1 MKFRLHHIVCC
12 FTLLVLA
19 SGSVRH
25 CAAQSEWVS
34 PFPGLW
40 SDPANWSAD
49 VPDGSGAIALF
60 GPLTAPV
67 QEVLIEVAP
76 ITVGELQFLG
86 PGVVEIKGSHD
97 LIFDAGPTAGLP
109 LVFVDEFAPT
119 PALQTTLAGN
129 QGLEKIGG
137 GGLSLDGVV
146 NYLGPTVI
154 SEGTLIL
161 GPTSNL
167 QGGPVFVREGARWD
181 VANHL
186 SYSLVP
192 GQVLGGGG
200 VVHANELR
208 VTDESVVS
216 PGEDVGMLTINGSLR
231 LDAVLPSP
239 VGGLQFDLSADPLS
253 GTAGNDS
260 LLVTGNVDVIGTHQ
274 VFVTPVDN
282 QLSPGNY
289 PLVSYEGALN
299 IGSGSLQPVHST
311 RYNIDVD
318 TTVPGEISLAVS
330 GSKADLVWNGNIN
343 TAWDIGTTANWVGGG
358 GLFFDLDCVHFDD
371 SATSFVVD
379 VTQNVRPGSVDFNND
394 SQDYQ
399 IFGPGAIVGTA
410 PLVKGGEAKTTF
422 FNRAEFSTI
431 DVQQGT
437 LEVGLGGQL
446 VAADSTIVQASGTL
460 QLNDGTVQTPQ
471 VSIAGGGQLTGTGV
485 ITGNVVVGDGV
496 AGGTPAVLSPGFSP
510 GTIEIE
516 GDLQLQTDSETVIE
530 ISGLAGNP
538 HDTIIVSGDALLDGT
553 LQIDAID
560 GYVPQAGD
568 EFTVLTSADLDS
580 TTFADVEAAR
590 VGDIILWPTYELS
603 ALLVIGQL
611 VGDMDLSGVV
621 DEDDI
626 PRFAFALRD
635 NDAYDDELY
644 ETEHEVADVDGNGRV
659 DFGDI
664 AMFAELVDQNSPLS
678 AVEVAEII
686 QASFAVPE
694 PTTSS
699 LILMAGLILLGKR
712 RTQNSPPPS
721 SGEGLVEGAFASSK
735 NLLFGS
741 AWPRRGFTLVELLV
755 VITIIGVLIG
765 LLLPA
770 VQSARESARRSVCLS
785 NCYQLA
791 VAIQNYESQHGRF
804 PPGARAHKQK
814 NGIGV
819 SWHTLVL
826 PYLEQQ
832 ILYDRINPDP
842 DGGMAAGGQLQS
854 VHVVPNFHCPS
865 AEEPYTDM
873 VTRNGS
879 NYSGVA
885 GGGSVDG
892 TLDLEDISCGDLF
905 IDGVL
910 AYDHP
915 SKVADISDGTGYT
928 LLLGERVYGIE
939 EWIFGAKWRGEPPDR
954 ICVGS
959 IKNLRY
965 PPNADLETVGYYVRD
980 FSVPPAQRLVTRND
994 LLFGSYHPGGANF
1007 ALADGSVRFFAD
1019 DIDFAL
1025 LQNMATR
1032 NGEELNQ

>member
-1 MKFRLHHIVCC
+1 MKFRFHHFVCC
-12 FTLLVLA
+12 FTLLTLA

-25 CAAQSEWVS
+25 CAAQSEWVA

-40 SDPANWSAD
+40 SDPTNWSAD

-97 LIFDAGPTAGLP
+97 LILDADPTAGLP

-119 PALQTTLAGN
+119 PSLQTTLAGN

-137 GGLSLDGVV
+137 GGLSLDGAI

-167 QGGPVFVREGARWD
+167 PGGPVFVREGARWD

-186 SYSLVP
+186 SYSLAP
-192 GQVLGGGG
+192 GQVLGGSGI
-200 VVHANELR
+200 VHANELR
-208 VTDESVVS
+208 VTDESFVS
-216 PGEDVGMLTINGSLR
+216 PGADIGMLTINGSLR
-231 LDAVLPSP
+231 LDAVLLAP
-239 VGGLQFDLSADPLS
+239 VGGLQFDLSADPLT
-253 GTAGNDS
+253 GTEGIDS

-274 VFVTPVDN
+274 VFVTPVEN
-282 QLSPGNY
+282 QLSPGSY
-289 PLVSYEGALN
+289 PLVSYEGTLN

-311 RYNIDVD
+311 RYNIGVD
-318 TTVPGEISLAVS
+318 TTVPGEISLGVS

-371 SATSFVVD
+371 SATNFVVD
-379 VTQNVRPGSVDFNND
+379 VTQNVRPGSVDFDNN

-446 VAADSTIVQASGTL
+446 VAADSTTVQASGTL

-485 ITGNVVVGDGV
+485 ITGNVVVGDAV
-496 AGGTPAVLSPGFSP
+496 DGGTPAVLSPGFSP
-510 GTIEIE
+510 GTIEID
-516 GDLQLQTDSETVIE
+516 GDLQLQTDSETIIE
-530 ISGLAGNP
+530 ISGMAGNP

-568 EFTVLTSADLDS
+568 EFTVLMSADLDS

-664 AMFAELVDQNSPLS
+664 AMFADLVEQNSPLS

-694 PTTSS
+694 PNSS
-699 LILMAGLILLGKR
+699 TLLLLGVASLLGTR
-712 RTQNSPPPS
+712 RRRDHRCR
-721 SGEGLVEGAFASSK
+721 A
-735 NLLFGS
+735 
-741 AWPRRGFTLVELLV
+741 PRQGFTLVELLV
-755 VITIIGVLIG
+755 VIAIISVLIG

-770 VQSARESARRSVCLS
+770 VQAARESARRNACLG
-785 NCYQLA
+785 NCNQLSRSLQ
-791 VAIQNYESQHGRF
+791 IYESQYGNF

-879 NYSGVA
+879 NYTGVA

-928 LLLGERVYGIE
+928 LLLGERIYGIE

>member
-1 MKFRLHHIVCC
+1 MKFRFHYFVCC
-12 FTLLVLA
+12 FTLLTLV
-19 SGSVRH
+19 SGSVQH
-25 CAAQSEWVS
+25 CAAQSEWVT
-34 PFPGLW
+34 PIPGLW
-40 SDPANWSAD
+40 SDPANWSGD

-97 LIFDAGPTAGLP
+97 LILDADPTAGLP

-119 PALQTTLAGN
+119 PSLQTTLAGN

-137 GGLSLDGVV
+137 GGLSLDGAV

-161 GPTSNL
+161 GPTTNL
-167 QGGPVFVREGARWD
+167 QGGPVFVREGTRWD

-186 SYSLVP
+186 SYSLAP

-200 VVHANELR
+200 VIQANELR

-216 PGEDVGMLTINGSLR
+216 PGEDIGMLTINGSLR
-231 LDAVLPSP
+231 LDAVLPAP
-239 VGGLQFDLSADPLS
+239 VGGLQFDLSADPLT
-253 GTAGNDS
+253 GTEGNDS
-260 LLVTGNVDVIGTHQ
+260 LLVTGNVDVVGTHQ

-299 IGSGSLQPVHST
+299 IGGGTLQPVHST
-311 RYNIDVD
+311 RYNIGVD

-330 GSKADLVWNGNIN
+330 GSKADLVWDGNIN

-358 GLFFDLDCVHFDD
+358 GLFFDLDCVYFDD

-379 VTQNVRPGSVDFNND
+379 VTQNVRPGSVDFDNN

-446 VAADSTIVQASGTL
+446 VAADSTTVQESGTL
-460 QLNDGTVQTPQ
+460 QLNGGTVQTPQ

-485 ITGNVVVGDGV
+485 ITGNVVVGDDV

-510 GTIEIE
+510 GTIEID
-516 GDLQLQTDSETVIE
+516 GDLELQEDSETIIE
-530 ISGLAGNP
+530 ISGIAGNP
-538 HDTIIVSGDALLDGT
+538 HDTIVVSGDALLDGT

-568 EFTVLTSADLDS
+568 EFTVLTSANLDS

-664 AMFAELVDQNSPLS
+664 AMFAELVEQNSTLS

-694 PTTSS
+694 PSS
-699 LILMAGLILLGKR
+699 STLLLLGVASLLGTR
-712 RTQNSPPPS
+712 RRCNH
-721 SGEGLVEGAFASSK
+721 
-735 NLLFGS
+735 
-741 AWPRRGFTLVELLV
+741 RREATRQGFTLVELLV

-770 VQSARESARRSVCLS
+770 VQAARESARRSVCLS

-791 VAIQNYESQHGRF
+791 VAMQSYESQHGRF

-814 NGIGV
+814 NSIGV

-826 PYLEQQ
+826 PFLEQQ

-842 DGGMAAGGQLQS
+842 DGGMADGGQLQS

-865 AEEPYTDM
+865 AEEPFTDM
-873 VTRNGS
+873 VNRNGS
-879 NYSGVA
+879 NYTGVA

-928 LLLGERVYGIE
+928 LLLGERIYGIE

-965 PPNADLETVGYYVRD
+965 PPNADLDTVGYYVRD

-1025 LQNMATR
+1025 LQDMATR